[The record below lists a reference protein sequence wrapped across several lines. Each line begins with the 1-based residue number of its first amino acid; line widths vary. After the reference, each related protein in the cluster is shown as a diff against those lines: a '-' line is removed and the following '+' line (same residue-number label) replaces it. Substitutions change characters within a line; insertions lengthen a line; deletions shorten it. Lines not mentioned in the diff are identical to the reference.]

1 MFLFLQRLMVNSD
14 NVFCVDRDLWW
25 RETMC
30 FFCVDRDLWW
40 RVTMC
45 SVLTETYGG

>member
-1 MFLFLQRLMVNSD
+1 MDSD

-25 RETMC
+25 IVTMC

-40 RVTMC
+40 IMTMC
-45 SVLTETYGG
+45 FFCVDRLMVDSDNVFLC